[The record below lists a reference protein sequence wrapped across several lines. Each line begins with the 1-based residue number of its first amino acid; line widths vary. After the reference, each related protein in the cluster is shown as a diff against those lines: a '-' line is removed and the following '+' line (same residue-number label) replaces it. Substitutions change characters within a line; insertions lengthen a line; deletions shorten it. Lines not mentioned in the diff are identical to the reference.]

1 MFNNG
6 CEMNRLSDNS
16 IRVLVTGRTPQA
28 LAGLEQILGRQP
40 DIQYG
45 ARHIVNGTLDPLQGV
60 RELPDVLVMDL
71 DDNWKAELAA
81 LRARPIDERPATI
94 AIGDGGDAR
103 MMRDA
108 MNAGVRDFLTH
119 PCSPDELLASVHHL
133 ANETRRSGGR
143 SNASMT
149 AVINAKGGSGASLV
163 ASNLAH
169 VVATTGSNRT
179 LLVDMDLQFGCLP
192 TYLNVTPR
200 NGLLK
205 ALELVETLDAVA
217 IEGYVQSHESG
228 LDILAAAP
236 DSIVLPQDVDDA
248 RVTALFDV
256 LAQAYDYLIVD
267 LPRYI
272 ETASASVL
280 DRADRI
286 LVVTQQS
293 IAHLRDTRRLMSILQ
308 SELGIAGERLVVL
321 VNRLDKK
328 SAVSLSDIRT
338 ALHDLQIRTLPNDYR
353 RVTES
358 INLGVPLLELGRRT
372 VIAKQFVDLAD
383 IVRPQGGGETKNAPA
398 RGGASFLHW
407 LGN

>member
-1 MFNNG
+1 MFS
-6 CEMNRLSDNS
+6 RLN
-16 IRVLVTGRTPQA
+16 ILLTGRSKDDLLRLQSILQNLPGVTLATRNIQNGHADPLHEVAA
-28 LAGLEQILGRQP
+28 LP
-40 DIQYG
+40 DILIF
-45 ARHIVNGTLDPLQGV
+45 IVSESW
-60 RELPDVLVMDL
+60 RE
-71 DDNWKAELAA
+71 ELAA
-81 LRARPIDERPATI
+81 VMQRPLASRPPMLIVGPGDNVELLWTAMRAGA
-94 AIGDGGDAR
+94 
-103 MMRDA
+103 
-108 MNAGVRDFLTH
+108 RDFLSL
-119 PCSPDELLASVHHL
+119 PVEDEDVALALKQIVLERLGDSTRELAHL
-133 ANETRRSGGR
+133 TV
-143 SNASMT
+143 
-149 AVINAKGGSGASLV
+149 VINAKGGSGASLV

-169 VVATTGSNRT
+169 VVATAGSNRT

-200 NGLLK
+200 NGLFK

-217 IEGYVQSHESG
+217 IEGYVQSHPSG

-308 SELGIAGERLVVL
+308 GELGIAGERLVVL

-338 ALHDLQIRTLPNDYR
+338 ALQGLQIRTLPNDYR

-372 VIAKQFVDLAD
+372 VIAKHFADLAD
-383 IVRPQGGGETKNAPA
+383 VVRPQSGGETKNAPA
-398 RGGASFLHW
+398 HGGASFLHW